1 MKYKQ
6 KMVSFQIKS
15 IINKI
20 EFSRKQMIT
29 SLRGMNDI
37 LSDDYKRFT
46 YFIDTATKI
55 AQRYGF
61 HFIETPLL
69 EETSLFKRSVGES
82 SDIVGKEMYQFV
94 DKGGN
99 DICLRPE
106 GTAGVVRAFI
116 QKKLDRAGGVHRFFY
131 HGAMFRYERPQKG
144 RLRQF
149 HQFGVESF
157 GVESVYE
164 DANMIM
170 MVSDILKELGIGYRL
185 QLNSLGCIECMP
197 SYRKKLIHF
206 VQECKDTICE
216 DCIRRLDTNPIRVLD
231 CKNGSCQE
239 LYINAPKL
247 MQNLCSE
254 CEKDF
259 TTLTKI
265 LDDNAIA
272 YEINTNLVRGLDYYS
287 KTAFEFVS
295 DNIGSQSAI
304 AGGGRYD
311 RLVEFLD
318 GRPTP
323 AVGFA
328 MGIERLMELIKMPE
342 VKKEGYYIGAM
353 DDESIDTI
361 IKVAHKK
368 RESNLVIVDY
378 KSKNLKNHLKA
389 ADKTNAKYCAV
400 IGSEEMKN
408 GTIWVKNLEDKTEK
422 TVTLEDF

>member
-1 MKYKQ
+1 
-6 KMVSFQIKS
+6 
-15 IINKI
+15 
-20 EFSRKQMIT
+20 MIS

-46 YFIDTATKI
+46 YFISTATKI

-69 EETSLFKRSVGES
+69 EETALFKRSVGES
-82 SDIVGKEMYQFV
+82 SDIVGKEMYQFI
-94 DKGGN
+94 DKGEN
-99 DICLRPE
+99 DVCLRPE

-116 QKKLDRAGGVHRFFY
+116 QKKLDRAGGIHRFFY

-157 GVESVYE
+157 GVDSVYE
-164 DANMIM
+164 DASMIM
-170 MVSDILKELGIGYRL
+170 MVSDILKTLGIGYRL
-185 QLNSLGCIECMP
+185 QLNSLGCNECMP
-197 SYRKKLIHF
+197 PYRQKLIKF
-206 VQECKDTICE
+206 VKECVGNICE
-216 DCIRRLDTNPIRVLD
+216 DCIRRVDTNPIRVLD

-239 LYINAPKL
+239 LYVGAPKL
-247 MQNLCSE
+247 LHNLCSG
-254 CEKDF
+254 CNDDF
-259 TTLTKI
+259 DTLKKI
-265 LDDNAIA
+265 LENNGIE
-272 YEINTNLVRGLDYYS
+272 YEVNTNLVRGLDYYS

-328 MGIERLMELIKMPE
+328 MGIERLMELIVMPE
-342 VKKEGYYIGAM
+342 TKKEGYYIGAM
-353 DDESIDTI
+353 DDEALDLAVKI
-361 IKVAHKK
+361 AHQK
-368 RESNLVIVDY
+368 RNSDVVLIDY
-378 KSKNLKNHLKA
+378 KTKNLKNHLKA
-389 ADKTNAKYCAV
+389 ADKENVKYCAI
-400 IGSEEMKN
+400 IGSNEMKD
-408 GTIWVKNLEDKTEK
+408 GTIWVKNLEDKTEQ
-422 TVTLEDF
+422 TLLLEDF